1 MAQNRQQEKIFMVN
15 VYTSRNRQL
24 WSTVLRWIGKII
36 VWPLAGL
43 PVLMIALMD
52 ANNGRGFRQ
61 NIREITGREADEKKK
76 KQQLNPEQDQKD
88 L

>member
-1 MAQNRQQEKIFMVN
+1 MVN

>member
-1 MAQNRQQEKIFMVN
+1 MVN

-61 NIREITGREADEKKK
+61 NIREITGREADEKK
-76 KQQLNPEQDQKD
+76 QQLNPEQDQKD

>member
-1 MAQNRQQEKIFMVN
+1 METE
-15 VYTSRNRQL
+15 YTSRNRQL
-24 WSTVLRWIGKII
+24 WSTVLRWMGKII

-43 PVLMIALMD
+43 PVLLIALMD

-61 NIREITGREADEKKK
+61 NIREITGRAADDNKK
-76 KQQLNPEQDQKD
+76 KQQLNQEQDQKD

>member
-1 MAQNRQQEKIFMVN
+1 MAN

-36 VWPLAGL
+36 LWPLAGL
-43 PVLMIALMD
+43 PVLLIALFD

-76 KQQLNPEQDQKD
+76 KEQLNPEQDQKD

>member
-1 MAQNRQQEKIFMVN
+1 MAN

-36 VWPLAGL
+36 LWPLAGA
-43 PVLMIALMD
+43 PVLLIALFD

-76 KQQLNPEQDQKD
+76 KEQLNPEQDQKD

>member
-1 MAQNRQQEKIFMVN
+1 MVN

-24 WSTVLRWIGKII
+24 WSTVLRWTGKII

>member
-1 MAQNRQQEKIFMVN
+1 MVN
-15 VYTSRNRQL
+15 AYTSRNRQL

-36 VWPLAGL
+36 LWPLAGL
-43 PVLMIALMD
+43 PVLLIALFD

-76 KQQLNPEQDQKD
+76 KEQLNPEQDQKD

>member
-1 MAQNRQQEKIFMVN
+1 MVN

-36 VWPLAGL
+36 LWPLAGL
-43 PVLMIALMD
+43 PVLLIALFD

-76 KQQLNPEQDQKD
+76 KEQLNPEQDQKD

>member
-1 MAQNRQQEKIFMVN
+1 MVN
-15 VYTSRNRQL
+15 AYTSRNRQL

-36 VWPLAGL
+36 LWPLAGL
-43 PVLMIALMD
+43 PVLLIALFD

-61 NIREITGREADEKKK
+61 NIRGITGREADEKKK
-76 KQQLNPEQDQKD
+76 KEQLNPEQDQKD

>member
-1 MAQNRQQEKIFMVN
+1 MVN

-24 WSTVLRWIGKII
+24 WSSVLRWIGKII

>member
-1 MAQNRQQEKIFMVN
+1 MAN

-43 PVLMIALMD
+43 PVLLIALFD

-76 KQQLNPEQDQKD
+76 KEQLNPEQDQKD

>member
-1 MAQNRQQEKIFMVN
+1 MRTL
-15 VYTSRNRQL
+15 YTSRNRQL
-24 WSTVLRWIGKII
+24 WSTVLRWIPKII

-61 NIREITGREADEKKK
+61 NLNEITGRAADENKKK
-76 KQQLNPEQDQKD
+76 EHEKQKQTGYQLDQYDAFKD

>member
-1 MAQNRQQEKIFMVN
+1 MVN

-43 PVLMIALMD
+43 PVLLIALFD

-76 KQQLNPEQDQKD
+76 KEQLNPEQDQKD

>member
-1 MAQNRQQEKIFMVN
+1 MGTL
-15 VYTSRNRQL
+15 YTSRNRQL
-24 WSTVLRWIGKII
+24 WNTVLRWIGKII

-52 ANNGRGFRQ
+52 ANNGRGFKQ
-61 NIREITGREADEKKK
+61 NLNEITGRAADEKKK
-76 KQQLNPEQDQKD
+76 KEQLNQDEDQKD

>member
-1 MAQNRQQEKIFMVN
+1 
-15 VYTSRNRQL
+15 
-24 WSTVLRWIGKII
+24 
-36 VWPLAGL
+36 
-43 PVLMIALMD
+43 MIALMD